1 MKKLIALL
9 LTIVMVMSLAAC
21 GSNAETPTDPPATE
35 ATSVASDAP
44 ATEPAVP
51 LTNAER
57 YPLESDA
64 TFRVIFTDEGLEE
77 KGVVAMWEEATGI
90 DTEVLS
96 WTEEQMLTSLASGDY
111 PDAIVQPYGLSRELV
126 YEYGVA
132 GKFINFKD
140 YLHLMPN
147 LQAMIEKYP
156 QIMDVCTYPDGA
168 MYSLPKINWTPTA
181 QGNVL
186 YINTNVMEELGWSEA
201 PATTDE
207 FLQFIKEAQAHYEG
221 TDSEFVAFHC
231 RDNSYMKWT
240 GTNTVSA
247 YFFPSFGELIETG
260 LTLDSNGNVTLGAAT
275 EQYKHYLEFMHE
287 VWESGAFETEI
298 YTLDSA
304 AGTATIQEYHTAV
317 SAATHGGKGSAE
329 HNNGIDDTT
338 VLEPLTSE
346 YYSEKHWMKTAS
358 VNYIGSVVSASCS
371 DIETMVQ
378 WMDAFYST
386 EENPLN
392 EEGTIWG
399 ISLWLG
405 ELGVD
410 WEKDDETLVY
420 RKLEGARS
428 TYNNPIGIEVFS
440 YFSEGGTTH
449 VKALGTLLN
458 CLPYG
463 VEKSGIE
470 NLTLSEDDQDDY
482 ADIWTDME
490 SYIAQMHAKFI
501 TGEEDIEAGWDAYLK
516 NLEKMGLPEVLEMYQ
531 HTYDAK

>member
-9 LTIVMVMSLAAC
+9 LAIVMVMSLAAC
-21 GSNAETPTDPPATE
+21 GSTAEPPTDPPATE
-35 ATSVASDAP
+35 ATPVASDAP

-57 YPLESDA
+57 YPLESDT
-64 TFRVIFTDEGLEE
+64 TFRVVFTDEGLEE
-77 KGVVAMWEEATGI
+77 ADVVSMWEEATGVE
-90 DTEVLS
+90 TEVLT
-96 WTEEQMLTSLASGDY
+96 WNTEQMLTSLASGDY
-111 PDAIVQPYGLSRELV
+111 PDAVVLGYGLSRDLV
-126 YEYGVA
+126 YEYGTA
-132 GKFINFKD
+132 GKFINFLD
-140 YLHLMPN
+140 YLDLMPN

-156 QIMDVCTYPDGA
+156 EIMDMCIYPDGA
-168 MYSLPKINWTPTA
+168 MYSLPQICWTPTS

-186 YINTNVMEELGWSEA
+186 YIRTDVKDELGWTED

-231 RDNSYMKWT
+231 RDNSYMKWN
-240 GTNTVSA
+240 GKNTLSA

-260 LTLDSNGNVTLGAAT
+260 LTLDSNGNVTLGVAT

-304 AGTATIQEYHTAV
+304 AGAATITEYHSAV
-317 SAATHGGKGSAE
+317 SAATHAGKGDAAVE
-329 HNNGIDDTT
+329 HGKNFVT

-346 YYSEKHWMKTAS
+346 YYSEKHWMQTPT
-358 VNYIGSVVSASCS
+358 VRYMGSVVSSSCS

-378 WMDAFYST
+378 WMDALYST

-399 ISLWLG
+399 LGLWLG

-410 WEKDDETLVY
+410 WVKNDESRVY
-420 RKLEGARS
+420 TMLDGARS
-428 TYNNPIGIEVFS
+428 QYSSMLGIGEFS
-440 YFSEGGTTH
+440 YVNEGAIY
-449 VKALGTLLN
+449 VKAMGTLTN

-463 VEKSGIE
+463 VEQSGIE

-531 HTYDAK
+531 NAYDAK